1 MWWITF
7 IALIVAGALGA
18 ASIIVGKKPEAAQ
31 IIGKIAPFQG
41 IIGIGLLVWGVISL
55 IRALGYGVLVGDF
68 IIPGILV
75 LATTI
80 IMILLG
86 FILGFNLIAKFMG
99 EKGEQLFTKLAAV
112 QGIIGIIGII
122 LGLFWIL
129 SSIGIF
135 GLDFAVAA
143 MWLG

>member
-31 IIGKIAPFQG
+31 IIGKIAPVQG
-41 IIGIGLLVWGVISL
+41 VIGIGLLVWGVIRL
-55 IRALGYGVLVGDF
+55 LAAFGDGVLGSGL
-68 IIPGILV
+68 PGILV
-75 LATTI
+75 FITTI

-99 EKGEQLFTKLAAV
+99 EKGEAIFTKLAAF

-129 SSIGIF
+129 SSFGIL
-135 GLDFAVAA
+135 GVNFAHAA
-143 MWLG
+143 AWLG